1 VKTSGLFGL
10 IGVIAVLLVLGVVPE
25 NAFAQ
30 TIINFNGFG
39 NGQIIDT
46 EIAFPTFSSTGGPI
60 NAPVIFDS
68 QIEQGDDPDLNGEP
82 LFAWNGGNL
91 AGTALGNLL
100 IVQENGCIDELEVDC
115 EPDTNN
121 FINVEPDD
129 RAAGGKITVDFQGT
143 DMCSWKTALID
154 LEGGENEEFGDFKF
168 FLTGMGEVA
177 SIPFELLPNILPVGN
192 NFANTFDTLTSAGP
206 NLGSSFDKVE
216 IIFDGSGAVDNITFQ
231 ECDVI
236 GGHGKTMDKTSL
248 LVSGAQLTTSWMIP
262 LLVSSIGIGVFVVT
276 RK

>member
-1 VKTSGLFGL
+1 M
-10 IGVIAVLLVLGVVPE
+10 GVIAGLLVLGVVPD

-30 TIINFNGFG
+30 TTITFDSPENPGIV

-46 EIAFPTFSSTGGPI
+46 EIVGLSLSSTGGPI

-68 QIEQGDDPDLNGEP
+68 QIVQGNDPDLNGEP

-100 IVQENGCIDELEVDC
+100 IVQENDCIDALAGGCD
-115 EPDTNN
+115 PNNNN
-121 FINVEPDD
+121 FINVESDD
-129 RAAGGKITVDFQGT
+129 RAAGGTITVDFQGT

-154 LEGGENEEFGDFKF
+154 LEGGENVEFGDFKF

-192 NFANTFDTLTSAGP
+192 NFANTFTTLTAAGP

-236 GGHGKTMDKTSL
+236 GGHGKVMDKTSL
-248 LVSGAQLTTSWMIP
+248 LVSGAQLTASWMIP
-262 LLVSSIGIGVFVVT
+262 LLLSSIGIGVFIFT
-276 RK
+276 KK